1 MSNKVLAEVLHK
13 PIIRNF
19 KKRKVRLSFIENVW
33 VADLAHMQLISK
45 FNKGIIFLMHV
56 IDIFRKQTRF
66 VTLKD
71 KEMYDIYKRFSKK
84 HQISQLINTMIH
96 TKK

>member
-1 MSNKVLAEVLHK
+1 METFATRATQNKFGGSGIKNENMSNKVLAEVLHK

-56 IDIFRKQTRF
+56 IDIFRK
-66 VTLKD
+66 
-71 KEMYDIYKRFSKK
+71 
-84 HQISQLINTMIH
+84 
-96 TKK
+96 

>member
-1 MSNKVLAEVLHK
+1 METFATRATQNKFGGSGIKNENMSNKVLAEVLHK

-56 IDIFRKQTRF
+56 IDSFRK
-66 VTLKD
+66 
-71 KEMYDIYKRFSKK
+71 
-84 HQISQLINTMIH
+84 
-96 TKK
+96 

>member
-1 MSNKVLAEVLHK
+1 METFATRATQNKFGGSGIKNENISNKVLAEVLQK

-56 IDIFRKQTRF
+56 IDIFRK
-66 VTLKD
+66 
-71 KEMYDIYKRFSKK
+71 
-84 HQISQLINTMIH
+84 
-96 TKK
+96 

>member
-1 MSNKVLAEVLHK
+1 METFATRATQNKFGGSGIKNENISNKVLAEVLHT

-33 VADLAHMQLISK
+33 VADLAHMQLINK

-56 IDIFRKQTRF
+56 IDIFRK
-66 VTLKD
+66 
-71 KEMYDIYKRFSKK
+71 
-84 HQISQLINTMIH
+84 
-96 TKK
+96 

>member
-1 MSNKVLAEVLHK
+1 METFATRATQNKFGGSGIKNENISNKVLAEVLHK

-56 IDIFRKQTRF
+56 IDIFRK
-66 VTLKD
+66 
-71 KEMYDIYKRFSKK
+71 
-84 HQISQLINTMIH
+84 
-96 TKK
+96 

>member
-1 MSNKVLAEVLHK
+1 METFATRATENKFGGSGIKNENISNKVLAEVLHK

-56 IDIFRKQTRF
+56 IDIFRK
-66 VTLKD
+66 
-71 KEMYDIYKRFSKK
+71 
-84 HQISQLINTMIH
+84 
-96 TKK
+96 

>member
-1 MSNKVLAEVLHK
+1 METLATRATQNKFGGSGMKNENMSNKVLAEELHK
-13 PIIRNF
+13 PIIRKF

-56 IDIFRKQTRF
+56 IDIFRK
-66 VTLKD
+66 
-71 KEMYDIYKRFSKK
+71 
-84 HQISQLINTMIH
+84 
-96 TKK
+96 

>member
-1 MSNKVLAEVLHK
+1 METFATRATQNKFGGSGIKNENMSNKVLAEVLHK

-33 VADLAHMQLISK
+33 VADLAHMQLINK

-56 IDIFRKQTRF
+56 IDIFRK
-66 VTLKD
+66 
-71 KEMYDIYKRFSKK
+71 
-84 HQISQLINTMIH
+84 
-96 TKK
+96 